1 MSGQAWFDGHTSIR
15 TWLNPEIA
23 FPFWA
28 LTYWAEML
36 DACESKDAWLRAEF
50 WLNRTGKTEE
60 EKMMSLA
67 VRGLWNG
74 LVWHGQLQGFGGIQI
89 VSLAALFSTEYLGS
103 DIVDALIALLSFR
116 LQLSEDPK
124 SGNTLLADTT
134 FAAVVQT
141 LLPIVD
147 GVATGQITSSTS
159 GQKYL
164 RKYGAWSQQQGH
176 QHLHLVLHR
185 PPNHWTACSVD
196 FDAHRIRYGD
206 SLKWT
211 RPKEFFDAIGL
222 WLKSYHSAERT
233 VDNEECKGD
242 AYESLL

>member
-1 MSGQAWFDGHTSIR
+1 AWFDGHTSIR

-89 VSLAALFSTEYLGS
+89 VSLMAL

-116 LQLSEDPK
+116 LRLSEDPK

-134 FAAVVQT
+134 FAAV
-141 LLPIVD
+141 
-147 GVATGQITSSTS
+147 
-159 GQKYL
+159 
-164 RKYGAWSQQQGH
+164 
-176 QHLHLVLHR
+176 HLHLVLHR
-185 PPNHWTACSVD
+185 LPNHWTACSVD

-211 RPKEFFDAIGL
+211 RPKEFFDAIRL
-222 WLKSYHSAERT
+222 WLKSYHSAEFVVTDDLRCAKQNDGYNCPISLRT